1 MWFPDPE
8 KHPELYRD
16 AVAQWVE
23 KQLIQRGMEDELLL
37 HAAGF
42 EPESIAGVGEVWIT
56 PGCGCIR
63 DRASALLQTRIMVG
77 RGEVEYPLEWSEPPD
92 YPPELEDEGDAR

>member
-16 AVAQWVE
+16 AVRQVQE
-23 KQLIQRGMEDELLL
+23 KILLRRAMEDELLL
-37 HAAGF
+37 LTAGF

-63 DRASALLQTRIMVG
+63 TG
-77 RGEVEYPLEWSEPPD
+77 RPLCSKPRSWFNA
-92 YPPELEDEGDAR
+92 ARSNIRRSGRSR